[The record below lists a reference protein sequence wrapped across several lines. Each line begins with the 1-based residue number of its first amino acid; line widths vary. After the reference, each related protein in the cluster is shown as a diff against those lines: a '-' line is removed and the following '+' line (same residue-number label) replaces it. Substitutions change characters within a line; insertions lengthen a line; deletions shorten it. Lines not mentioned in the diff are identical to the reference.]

1 MVLKPLGSMSDEAEK
16 LQQRLREKNTN
27 FVDNIDMS
35 DLRKSIDDECKLA
48 SELAIKQFPCK
59 ISYLNIDGVK
69 TMQILPKNVIKGRQI
84 LYIFGGGFTT
94 GSPFNDLVISAQI
107 ANYTK
112 STVFCPYYRLAPE
125 NPFPAALDDVFKV
138 AKQLWSISDNPPLLM
153 GESAGAT
160 LALSLT
166 HLLKKH
172 KLNMPARMGLLSP
185 ASDFYTEGDSFIFNE
200 NRDPI
205 LTLEN
210 VTAVSS
216 IYAGN
221 AKLDNPLLSPI
232 FGSFDKTYPKTLMT
246 SGTQDLFLSSCI
258 RLAKIMREA
267 EVDVEL
273 RVWEGMWHVFEYYQ
287 EIPES
292 TQSLKEISSFFEE
305 AF

>member
-1 MVLKPLGSMSDEAEK
+1 MASKPLGSMSDEAVK
-16 LQQRLREKNTN
+16 LQQLLRAQDTT

-35 DLRKSIDDECKLA
+35 DLRKSIDAECKSA
-48 SELAIKQFPCK
+48 SELAIKRFACK
-59 ISYLNIDGVK
+59 ILDINIDGVK
-69 TMQILPKNVIKGRQI
+69 TLQIIPKNVKKGRQI
-84 LYIFGGGFTT
+84 LYLFGGGWTT

-125 NPFPAALDDVFKV
+125 NPFPAALDDIFKV
-138 AKQLWSISDNPPLLM
+138 AKQLWSISDNSPLLM

-172 KLNMPARMGLLSP
+172 GLVMPARMGLLSP
-185 ASDFYTEGDSFIFNE
+185 ASDLYNHGDSFSFNE

-210 VTAVSS
+210 ITAVSN

-221 AKLDNPLLSPI
+221 ARLDDPLLSPI
-232 FGSFDKTYPKTLMT
+232 YGSFDKTYPKTLIT
-246 SGTQDLFLSSCI
+246 SGTQDLLLSSNT
-258 RLAKIMREA
+258 RLSRVMREA
-267 EVDVEL
+267 GVDVEL
-273 RVWEGMWHVFEYYQ
+273 RVWEGMWHVFEYYPD
-287 EIPES
+287 IPEACA
-292 TQSLKEISSFFEE
+292 SLNEMSSFLDAGF
-305 AF
+305 

>member
-1 MVLKPLGSMSDEAEK
+1 MALKLLGSMSDEAVK
-16 LQQRLREKNTN
+16 LQQLLRAQNTT
-27 FVDNIDMS
+27 FIDNINMS
-35 DLRKSIDDECKLA
+35 ELRKSIDDECKPA
-48 SELAIKQFPCK
+48 SELAIKQFACEVSDIK
-59 ISYLNIDGVK
+59 INGVQ
-69 TMQILPKNVIKGRQI
+69 TMQIIPRNVIRGRQI

-125 NPFPAALDDVFKV
+125 NPFPAALDDIFKV
-138 AKQLWSISDNPPLLM
+138 AKQLWSTSDNPPLLM

-172 KLNMPARMGLLSP
+172 GLVMPARMGLLSP
-185 ASDFYTEGDSFIFNE
+185 ASDLYNQGDSFSFNQ

-221 AKLDNPLLSPI
+221 AKLDDPLLSPI
-232 FGSFDKTYPKTLMT
+232 YGSFDKTYPKTLMT
-246 SGTQDLFLSSCI
+246 SGTQDLLLSSCI

-305 AF
+305 SF